1 MQSKATEPM
10 PEARK
15 VLADLTEPLAVRL
28 PRAVQHQEARR
39 LLARQ
44 HVSDEH
50 VPVKGNAETAHHLA
64 PHSASR
70 RPEERWRRRETAASK
85 TDPVPQISTRERA
98 RVMPV

>member
-1 MQSKATEPM
+1 M
-10 PEARK
+10 
-15 VLADLTEPLAVRL
+15 LADLTEPRAVRL

-44 HVSDEH
+44 HLSDKRA
-50 VPVKGNAETAHHLA
+50 PVKGNVETAHHLA

-70 RPEERWRRRETAASK
+70 SPEERWRRRATAASK
-85 TDPVPQISTRERA
+85 IDPAPQISTRERA